1 MRKIIKHKVFD
12 TSTADFICN
21 TPQGILYKKRATI
34 SFFLCATV
42 GADTTF
48 TPITW
53 REAERLVHDYGTQE
67 LYQRY
72 FTVNTGSRMVNQRLS
87 ESDYSKLRILAGR
100 RGMSIGQYLHTFIN
114 QRYKASAFRER
125 TK

>member
-12 TSTADFICN
+12 TETAEFICR
-21 TPQGILYKKRATI
+21 TPQGALYKKPATI
-34 SFFLCATV
+34 SFFLCASV

-48 TPITW
+48 TPLSW
-53 REAERLVHDYGTQE
+53 REAERLIHDYGTRDI
-67 LYQRY
+67 YNRY
-72 FTVNTGSRMVNQRLS
+72 FTVSNGKRMVNQRLS

-100 RGMSIGQYLHTFIN
+100 HGMSIGQYLHTFIN